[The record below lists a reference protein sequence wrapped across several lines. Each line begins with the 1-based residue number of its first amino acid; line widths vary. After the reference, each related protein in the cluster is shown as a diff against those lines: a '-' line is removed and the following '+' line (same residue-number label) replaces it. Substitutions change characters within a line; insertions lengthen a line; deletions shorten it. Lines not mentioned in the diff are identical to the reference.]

1 MRVNV
6 LISAAA
12 CDTPALSLM
21 DIEGDP
27 FILVVHFL
35 VLLLHLCVTLQ
46 LTHRPINSIKYE
58 TEIRLFETGTIIT
71 RR

>member
-6 LISAAA
+6 FISAAA

-35 VLLLHLCVTLQ
+35 VLLLHLCVTLR
-46 LTHRPINSIKYE
+46 LTHSSTKLRSGFLKQA
-58 TEIRLFETGTIIT
+58 LS
-71 RR
+71 